1 MAAGNFDIKEIEKR
15 MKGAVSSLKSEFGGL
30 RTGRASTTLLDPLMV
45 NTSYGAKMPI
55 NQVASIN
62 APEPRLITV
71 QVWDKSNLH
80 AVDKAIRESDLG
92 LNPVVDGLTLRLPI
106 PELNQERRQELVK
119 IARKYTEQ
127 ASRRRK
133 ERSQGRYGSDQETRE
148 RRQNQRGREQF
159 ASHQGS
165 RPDRPNHQ
173 GDRWALVG
181 EGAGDHAGVVCSK
194 QARRAQALKNSPH
207 PPAIGKNRSE
217 IIRFALLSFYMG

>member
-15 MKGAVSSLKSEFGGL
+15 MKGAVSALKSEFGGL

-80 AVDKAIRESDLG
+80 AVDKAIRESNLG

-127 ASRRRK
+127 ARVAVRNVRK
-133 ERSQGRYGSDQETRE
+133 DGMEQIKKLEKDGKISEDESGSLHTKVQDLT
-148 RRQNQRGREQF
+148 
-159 ASHQGS
+159 
-165 RPDRPNHQ
+165 DR
-173 GDRWALVG
+173 LI
-181 EGAGDHAGVVCSK
+181 K
-194 QARRAQALKNSPH
+194 
-207 PPAIGKNRSE
+207 E
-217 IIRFALLSFYMG
+217 IDGLLSAKEHEIVQV

>member
-15 MKGAVSSLKSEFGGL
+15 MKGAASALKSEFGGL

-62 APEPRLITV
+62 VPEPRLITV

-127 ASRRRK
+127 ARVAARNVRK
-133 ERSQGRYGSDQETRE
+133 DGMDQIKKLEKEKAITE
-148 RRQNQRGREQF
+148 DDVARQHDQVQKATDQVIAEID
-159 ASHQGS
+159 A
-165 RPDRPNHQ
+165 
-173 GDRWALVG
+173 ALAAK
-181 EGAGDHAGVVCSK
+181 EK
-194 QARRAQALKNSPH
+194 
-207 PPAIGKNRSE
+207 E
-217 IIRFALLSFYMG
+217 ILQV

>member
-55 NQVASIN
+55 NQVASVN

-127 ASRRRK
+127 ARVAARNVRK
-133 ERSQGRYGSDQETRE
+133 DGMDQIKKRE
-148 RRQNQRGREQF
+148 KDGKISEDESSSLHTKVQDLT
-159 ASHQGS
+159 
-165 RPDRPNHQ
+165 DRTI
-173 GDRWALVG
+173 
-181 EGAGDHAGVVCSK
+181 K
-194 QARRAQALKNSPH
+194 
-207 PPAIGKNRSE
+207 E
-217 IIRFALLSFYMG
+217 IDGLLSGKEHEIMQV

>member
-55 NQVASIN
+55 NQVASVN

-127 ASRRRK
+127 ARVAARNVRK
-133 ERSQGRYGSDQETRE
+133 DGMDQIKKLEKDGKISEDDSGSLHTKVQDLT
-148 RRQNQRGREQF
+148 
-159 ASHQGS
+159 
-165 RPDRPNHQ
+165 DRTIKEID
-173 GDRWALVG
+173 GLL
-181 EGAGDHAGVVCSK
+181 AGKEH
-194 QARRAQALKNSPH
+194 
-207 PPAIGKNRSE
+207 E
-217 IIRFALLSFYMG
+217 IMQV

>member
-55 NQVASIN
+55 NQVASVN

-127 ASRRRK
+127 ARVAARNVRK
-133 ERSQGRYGSDQETRE
+133 DGMDQIKKLEKDGKISEDESSSLHTKV
-148 RRQNQRGREQF
+148 QDLT
-159 ASHQGS
+159 
-165 RPDRPNHQ
+165 DRTIKDID
-173 GDRWALVG
+173 G
-181 EGAGDHAGVVCSK
+181 
-194 QARRAQALKNSPH
+194 
-207 PPAIGKNRSE
+207 
-217 IIRFALLSFYMG
+217 LLSGKEHEIMQV

>member
-80 AVDKAIRESDLG
+80 AVDKAIRELDLG

-127 ASRRRK
+127 ARVAARNVRK
-133 ERSQGRYGSDQETRE
+133 DGMDQIKKLEKDGKISEDESSSLHTKV
-148 RRQNQRGREQF
+148 QDL
-159 ASHQGS
+159 
-165 RPDRPNHQ
+165 DRPNHQ

-181 EGAGDHAGVVCSK
+181 EGAGNHAGVVCSR

>member
-80 AVDKAIRESDLG
+80 AVDKAIREFGLG
-92 LNPVVDGLTLRLPI
+92 P
-106 PELNQERRQELVK
+106 
-119 IARKYTEQ
+119 
-127 ASRRRK
+127 
-133 ERSQGRYGSDQETRE
+133 
-148 RRQNQRGREQF
+148 
-159 ASHQGS
+159 
-165 RPDRPNHQ
+165 
-173 GDRWALVG
+173 
-181 EGAGDHAGVVCSK
+181 
-194 QARRAQALKNSPH
+194 
-207 PPAIGKNRSE
+207 
-217 IIRFALLSFYMG
+217 

>member
-1 MAAGNFDIKEIEKR
+1 MAAGSFDIKEIEKR
-15 MKGAVSSLKSEFGGL
+15 MKGAVSALKSEFGGL

-119 IARKYTEQ
+119 VARKYTEQ
-127 ASRRRK
+127 ARVAARNVRK
-133 ERSQGRYGSDQETRE
+133 DGMDQIKKLEKDGKISEDDSGSLHTKVQDLT
-148 RRQNQRGREQF
+148 
-159 ASHQGS
+159 
-165 RPDRPNHQ
+165 DRTI
-173 GDRWALVG
+173 
-181 EGAGDHAGVVCSK
+181 K
-194 QARRAQALKNSPH
+194 
-207 PPAIGKNRSE
+207 E
-217 IIRFALLSFYMG
+217 IDGLLSGKEHEIMQV